1 MALLQVGEVYFG
13 KPGAETEKNMEIM
26 TRHCHCSTGAN
37 ARHDRVSRIKPH
49 RNCIMLLMWIGTA
62 TAVMQQ
68 CCPH

>member
-49 RNCIMLLMWIGTA
+49 RNYIMLLM
-62 TAVMQQ
+62 
-68 CCPH
+68 